1 MSNSDEFDLI
11 DEKPEPPRNQSRL
24 LIGLM
29 ATLGLLLFGFAVG
42 LAVMRVMPRLSAD
55 ATATP
60 IQINETPPAV
70 GALLATRTPSGDDGG
85 ESIELEG
92 VEEALLEAIAEE
104 ISKTEVP
111 PTPVV
116 PTSTPRPLP
125 TFSPTPTPSNTP
137 RLSTDACALP
147 VDSNFPYLTS
157 RNQLGCA
164 ITPPGRIVW
173 AAWEPFER
181 GSMLWR
187 SDTDQAYLFTNDG
200 RWAPIDDR
208 WDGKPLRSRGEA
220 PPGLLEPQRGFGY
233 VWGESDEIFAEL
245 GWATDQEKGICIHV
259 QDFEYGF
266 VVLSSD
272 APGCTDENLYNQ
284 ATSSSWNT
292 LLLEAPNGNRTDA
305 ATNDQIAFPSQ
316 PTPLPSPTLRP
327 TPTLDPAQLN
337 ARPARNGSAFAPL
350 AGSLPLFDG
359 NFSEWPD
366 GGWQPL
372 NAIVFDTGGYSGNAD
387 LSAVYQMAWAEEGLI
402 LAVRVIDDQ
411 SSVGPEGTDMWQG
424 DGLEIQF
431 DQQLAADYP
440 ENTANDD
447 DYQIGLS
454 FSPDFS
460 SIRAYRWLP
469 FAREASLNLTG
480 AVRPLG
486 QGSSTNGYNLEVMIP
501 WSTLGLDRRRPGI
514 GSRFGFNLSVNDN
527 DSAVPAQ
534 QTVLS
539 LSPARTTHDD
549 PTEWATLI
557 LTP

>member
-1 MSNSDEFDLI
+1 MSNSDDFDLI
-11 DEKPEPPRNQSRL
+11 NENPPEPPKNQSRL

-42 LAVMRVMPRLSAD
+42 LAAMRVFPRLSAD

-60 IQINETPPAV
+60 LQRDETPSAV
-70 GALLATRTPSGDDGG
+70 GALLATRTPGGDGG
-85 ESIELEG
+85 DQIELEG
-92 VEEALLEAIAEE
+92 VEEAILEAIAEE
-104 ISKTEVP
+104 IGRTKVP

-125 TFSPTPTPSNTP
+125 TFSPTPTPTGTP
-137 RLSTDACALP
+137 RLSTGVCALP
-147 VDSNFPYLTS
+147 VDANFPQLSS
-157 RNQLGCA
+157 RDQLGCA

-173 AAWEPFER
+173 AAWEPFEH

-187 SDTDQAYLFTNDG
+187 SDTDQAYFFTNDG
-200 RWAPIDDR
+200 RWQPIDER
-208 WDGKPLRSRGEA
+208 WDGKPLRSRGDA
-220 PPGLLEPQRGFGY
+220 PPGLVTPDRGFGY
-233 VWGESDEIFAEL
+233 VWGESDEIFASL

-272 APGCTDENLYNQ
+272 APGCTDDNLYNQ
-284 ATSSSWNT
+284 ATSSSWRT
-292 LLLEAPNGNRTDA
+292 LFLEAANSNRLDA
-305 ATNDQIAFPSQ
+305 SADDQIALPTQ
-316 PTPLPSPTLRP
+316 PTPLPSPTVRP

-337 ARPARNGSAFAPL
+337 ARPARNGAAFAPL

-359 NFSEWPD
+359 NFSEWPEA
-366 GGWQPL
+366 GWQPL
-372 NAIVFDTGGYSGNAD
+372 NAVVFDTGGYSGNAD

-402 LAVRVIDDQ
+402 LAVRVIDDI
-411 SSVGPEGTDMWQG
+411 SSAGPEGTDMWQG

-431 DQQLAADYP
+431 DQQLAADYG
-440 ENTANDD
+440 ESTANDD
-447 DYQIGLS
+447 DYQIGLN
-454 FSPDFS
+454 FSPGFS

-469 FAREASLNLTG
+469 FAQEASLDPTG
-480 AVRPLG
+480 AVRSLG
-486 QGSSTNGYNLEVMIP
+486 QGSSASGYNLEVLIP
-501 WSTLGLDRRRPGI
+501 WSVLGLDGRSLGI

-549 PTEWATLI
+549 PTEWSTLI